1 MQQLASNPR
10 PMNFLRWFGGLSFLI
25 VGLGALGTAATL
37 SHFLAAEI
45 LQWDAGVTAEFVA
58 NVAETQSAYGGFPRK
73 TAVAEI
79 LGGTATAA
87 DFQVSRS
94 VADASLAEFRDH
106 VRALP
111 GAVGIKLYALDR
123 SVAWFHRRDGYDF
136 SSADDRREYEY
147 RERTFRLPIESSYGA
162 LGRWDAHPSEAQ
174 WEMGA
179 VCCVENY
186 IPLYDSSNRV
196 VGVVEIH
203 KEPSGLRAIMQ
214 RGRILVWIS
223 LLIFGA
229 LLFVT
234 LFWLARRATMVM
246 EDQQR
251 RLVDSETLTVIGEMS
266 LAVAHGIRNPL
277 AAIRSSAELT
287 LDHVHEEPRK
297 HMMDIIAQ
305 ADRLSYWL
313 RDLLQYAR
321 PAEVGAEAVSVT
333 DVLREA
339 LDGCARR
346 LSQASIDLD
355 WIEPE
360 AHIPPV
366 QGNRPLL
373 LQSFTS
379 ILSNA
384 AEGMAG
390 GGALK
395 VRCYFERTRG
405 HVCVTVA
412 DTGHGMSE
420 EQLAHAFRPFNTSK
434 AQGLGVGLWLVKR
447 TIERCGGRVHI
458 QSRVGEGTKVEI
470 VIPIAR

>member
-1 MQQLASNPR
+1 
-10 PMNFLRWFGGLSFLI
+10 
-25 VGLGALGTAATL
+25 
-37 SHFLAAEI
+37 
-45 LQWDAGVTAEFVA
+45 
-58 NVAETQSAYGGFPRK
+58 
-73 TAVAEI
+73 
-79 LGGTATAA
+79 
-87 DFQVSRS
+87 
-94 VADASLAEFRDH
+94 
-106 VRALP
+106 
-111 GAVGIKLYALDR
+111 
-123 SVAWFHRRDGYDF
+123 
-136 SSADDRREYEY
+136 
-147 RERTFRLPIESSYGA
+147 
-162 LGRWDAHPSEAQ
+162 
-174 WEMGA
+174 
-179 VCCVENY
+179 
-186 IPLYDSSNRV
+186 
-196 VGVVEIH
+196 
-203 KEPSGLRAIMQ
+203 
-214 RGRILVWIS
+214 
-223 LLIFGA
+223 
-229 LLFVT
+229 
-234 LFWLARRATMVM
+234 
-246 EDQQR
+246 
-251 RLVDSETLTVIGEMS
+251 
-266 LAVAHGIRNPL
+266 
-277 AAIRSSAELT
+277 
-287 LDHVHEEPRK
+287 
-297 HMMDIIAQ
+297 
-305 ADRLSYWL
+305 
-313 RDLLQYAR
+313 
-321 PAEVGAEAVSVT
+321 VGAEAVSVT

-360 AHIPPV
+360 ALIPPV